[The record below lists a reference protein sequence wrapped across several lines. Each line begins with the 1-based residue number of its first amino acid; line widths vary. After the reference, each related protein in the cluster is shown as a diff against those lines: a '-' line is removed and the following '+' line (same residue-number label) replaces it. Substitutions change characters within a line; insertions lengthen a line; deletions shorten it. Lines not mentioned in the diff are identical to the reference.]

1 MKLLSADSLL
11 HYIDMKYALIL
22 MGLGLLS
29 SCAAPQER
37 TIRFMIGSTDGSD
50 SSGIHFA
57 VLSPET
63 GEISIKG
70 FTPTAPSPGYI
81 AFSPDKKALF
91 VVTRDSMISSYGFAD
106 GQLTFINSQPAE
118 GVNPCYVSVHP
129 SGEMAFLANY
139 RDGSFSAYGVEEGFR
154 LTPAVYNEK
163 YEGSGP
169 NEARQKSPHAH
180 CAVVSPNGKYV
191 YVADLGT
198 DRVMNYVIDAPGKKT
213 EPNSA
218 QPFFSVKPG
227 AGPRHLAVHPGG
239 KWLYLI
245 NELDAT
251 VTAASIA
258 DDGSLTE
265 FGTYPTLPADYQEP
279 GNTSAA
285 IRLHPNGKFLYV
297 SNRGYDAIHGFRIG
311 DDGTLTKVN
320 EVREKIANPR
330 DFNLDPSG
338 EFLVVGNQKTND
350 LTLLTVDPA
359 TGTLAYKATSGK
371 IAGPSCFEFF

>member
-1 MKLLSADSLL
+1 
-11 HYIDMKYALIL
+11 MKYAWIL

-29 SCAAPQER
+29 SCAAPQENA
-37 TIRFMIGSTDGSD
+37 IRFMIGSTDKSD

-57 VLSPET
+57 ALDPET
-63 GEISIKG
+63 GEISFKG
-70 FTPTAPSPGYI
+70 FTATAPSPGYI

-91 VVTRDSMISSYGFAD
+91 VVTGDNKISSYGFAD
-106 GQLTFINSQPAE
+106 GQLTLINSQPAE
-118 GVNPCYVSVHP
+118 GLNPCHVSVHP
-129 SGEMAFLANY
+129 SGGMAFLANY
-139 RDGSFSAYGVEEGFR
+139 SDGSFSAYGVEEGFR

-169 NEARQKSPHAH
+169 NESRQKSAHAH
-180 CAVVSPNGKYV
+180 CTVVSPNGKYV

-198 DRVMNYVIDAPGKKT
+198 DKVMNYVIDAADKKA
-213 EPNSA
+213 EPNTA
-218 QPFFSVKPG
+218 QPFFQLKPG
-227 AGPRHLAVHPGG
+227 AGPRHLAIHSGG

-258 DDGSLTE
+258 EDGSLTE
-265 FGTYPTLPADYQEP
+265 LGTYPTLPAGYGEP

-285 IRLHPNGKFLYV
+285 IRIHPNGKFLYV
-297 SNRGYDAIHGFRIG
+297 SNRGYDAIHGFRIEEG
-311 DDGTLTKVN
+311 GTLTKVT
-320 EVREKIANPR
+320 EVREKIAAPR

-338 EFLVVGNQKTND
+338 KFLVVGNQKTND
-350 LTLLTVDPA
+350 LTLLSVNPE
-359 TGTLAYKATSGK
+359 TGELAYKSTTGN